1 MLQYIARRLLWAL
14 LAVLGIS
21 AITYVIAF
29 GIPSNPA
36 KMIAGQHATAAT
48 VHAVYMQMHLYLP
61 LWERFLLFLW
71 GMLHG
76 NFGYSYVYH
85 RPVLDMVAA
94 AAPATM
100 MLALA
105 AITAELLIGIPVG
118 IVSAARKGRLA
129 DSVLTIL
136 TLVGISMPTYWVG
149 MMLLLGFSFKLGWF
163 PMNGYSALGV
173 VLPALSVGITGSAY
187 YARILR
193 STMLEVMHLDYV
205 RTARAKGLGEW
216 RVLLHHTVR
225 NALIPVVTMLGL
237 DFSSLLGGLI
247 VSEVIFGWPGLGL
260 LANQAIGSLDE
271 AVIEGV
277 TLYAAIA
284 VVIVNLAVDVVYA
297 FLDPRITYS

>member
-1 MLQYIARRLLWAL
+1 
-14 LAVLGIS
+14 
-21 AITYVIAF
+21 
-29 GIPSNPA
+29 
-36 KMIAGQHATAAT
+36 
-48 VHAVYMQMHLYLP
+48 
-61 LWERFLLFLW
+61 
-71 GMLHG
+71 
-76 NFGYSYVYH
+76 
-85 RPVLDMVAA
+85 
-94 AAPATM
+94 
-100 MLALA
+100 
-105 AITAELLIGIPVG
+105 
-118 IVSAARKGRLA
+118 
-129 DSVLTIL
+129 
-136 TLVGISMPTYWVG
+136 
-149 MMLLLGFSFKLGWF
+149 
-163 PMNGYSALGV
+163 
-173 VLPALSVGITGSAY
+173 
-187 YARILR
+187 
-193 STMLEVMHLDYV
+193 MLEVMHLDYV